1 MHTAYAQLHC
11 SAHVHVHVHVHMCT
25 NCILLIHALRAHFPL
40 QEAVQLLLRVME
52 PSARAG
58 WQARS
63 AAEFF
68 LAGGLTAYPAQL
80 ADADSTWNSMVA
92 D

>member
-1 MHTAYAQLHC
+1 MCACAPIAYALHFG
-11 SAHVHVHVHVHMCT
+11 T
-25 NCILLIHALRAHFPL
+25 L

-68 LAGGLTAYPAQL
+68 LAGGLTAHPAQL
-80 ADADSTWNSMVA
+80 ADADSTLNSMAA

>member
-1 MHTAYAQLHC
+1 MCVCMYACAPIAYYYALH
-11 SAHVHVHVHVHMCT
+11 ANFGT
-25 NCILLIHALRAHFPL
+25 L

-68 LAGGLTAYPAQL
+68 LAGGLTAHPAQL
-80 ADADSTWNSMVA
+80 ADADSTLNSMAA

>member
-1 MHTAYAQLHC
+1 MPINTAYAQLYYEYC
-11 SAHVHVHVHVHMCT
+11 RFAAHMCV
-25 NCILLIHALRAHFPL
+25 CMCACAPIALLIHAYFGTL

-68 LAGGLTAYPAQL
+68 LAGGLTAHPAQL
-80 ADADSTWNSMVA
+80 ADC
-92 D
+92 

>member
-1 MHTAYAQLHC
+1 
-11 SAHVHVHVHVHMCT
+11 MCT
-25 NCILLIHALRAHFPL
+25 NCILIHAYFGTL

-68 LAGGLTAYPAQL
+68 LAGGLTVEPAQI
-80 ADADSTWNSMVA
+80 ADC
-92 D
+92 

>member
-1 MHTAYAQLHC
+1 
-11 SAHVHVHVHVHMCT
+11 MCT
-25 NCILLIHALRAHFPL
+25 NGIYYYALHAHFGTL

-68 LAGGLTAYPAQL
+68 LAGGLTPHAAQL
-80 ADADSTWNSMVA
+80 VDADSTLNSMVA

>member
-1 MHTAYAQLHC
+1 MCVWSMCVCAYYC
-11 SAHVHVHVHVHMCT
+11 
-25 NCILLIHALRAHFPL
+25 ALRAHFVTS

-68 LAGGLTAYPAQL
+68 LAGGLTAHPAQI
-80 ADADSTWNSMVA
+80 ADC
-92 D
+92 

>member
-1 MHTAYAQLHC
+1 MCNMCMHMDMC
-11 SAHVHVHVHVHMCT
+11 MCIAHNCTLWRACACACVCMCT
-25 NCILLIHALRAHFPL
+25 NTIAYYYALHAHFGTL

-68 LAGGLTAYPAQL
+68 LAGGLTPHML
-80 ADADSTWNSMVA
+80 HSS
-92 D
+92 